1 MRRGTAA
8 SGAAYVARFGPA
20 MRVPARARGPC
31 SAASAIVE
39 TGIGRA
45 ALARTLSRRSSTM
58 LTQKTRDIVKATAP
72 VLAQHGYDIITC
84 FYRKLFDA
92 HPELRNVFNMAHQ
105 EQGQQQQ
112 ALARAVY
119 AYAENIEDPGSLAAV
134 LKNIANKHASLGVRP
149 EHYPIVGENLLAAIK
164 ETLGDAATDDIVS
177 AWAQAYGNL
186 ADLLMGMESTLYERS
201 SERLGGWTGWRTF
214 VVREKRPESS
224 VITSFVLE
232 PADGEPV
239 ANFEP
244 GQYVSVAMDVPE
256 LGLQQIRQYSLSD
269 MPNGRTYR
277 ISVKRES
284 GGDYPPGYVS
294 CLLHDYVEVGQTLA
308 LAAPYGSFHIDV
320 EAKTPIVLISG
331 GVGLTPMI
339 SMLTRAIQDPHRQ
352 VVFVHGARNS
362 GVHAMRDRLRETA
375 STHANFKL
383 VVFYDDPLPQDV
395 EGVDYDLKGLVDVNA
410 IKDALL
416 LPDADYYICGPVPF
430 MRLQHDA
437 LKRLGVAETR
447 IHYEVFGP
455 DLFAE

>member
-1 MRRGTAA
+1 
-8 SGAAYVARFGPA
+8 
-20 MRVPARARGPC
+20 
-31 SAASAIVE
+31 
-39 TGIGRA
+39 
-45 ALARTLSRRSSTM
+45 M
-58 LTQKTRDIVKATAP
+58 LTQKTKDIVKATAP

-92 HPELRNVFNMAHQ
+92 HPELRNAFNMAHQ

-277 ISVKRES
+277 ISVKRAAATIRPATYRACCTTTS
-284 GGDYPPGYVS
+284 RSVRRSRSRRPTAASISTSRRKRRS
-294 CLLHDYVEVGQTLA
+294 C
-308 LAAPYGSFHIDV
+308 
-320 EAKTPIVLISG
+320 
-331 GVGLTPMI
+331 
-339 SMLTRAIQDPHRQ
+339 
-352 VVFVHGARNS
+352 
-362 GVHAMRDRLRETA
+362 
-375 STHANFKL
+375 
-383 VVFYDDPLPQDV
+383 
-395 EGVDYDLKGLVDVNA
+395 
-410 IKDALL
+410 
-416 LPDADYYICGPVPF
+416 
-430 MRLQHDA
+430 
-437 LKRLGVAETR
+437 
-447 IHYEVFGP
+447 
-455 DLFAE
+455 

>member
-1 MRRGTAA
+1 
-8 SGAAYVARFGPA
+8 
-20 MRVPARARGPC
+20 
-31 SAASAIVE
+31 
-39 TGIGRA
+39 
-45 ALARTLSRRSSTM
+45 M
-58 LTQKTRDIVKATAP
+58 LTQQTKDIVKATAP
-72 VLAQHGYDIITC
+72 VLAQHGYDIIQC
-84 FYRKLFDA
+84 FYRRLFDA
-92 HPELRNVFNMAHQ
+92 HPELKNVFNMTHQ

-149 EHYPIVGENLLAAIK
+149 EHYPIVGEHLLGAIK
-164 ETLGDAATDDIVS
+164 ETLGDAATDEIVS
-177 AWAQAYGNL
+177 AWALAYGNL
-186 ADLLMGMESTLYERS
+186 ADLLAGMESGLYEQAATRV
-201 SERLGGWTGWRTF
+201 GGWTGWRTF
-214 VVREKRPESS
+214 IVRDKRPESS

-232 PADGEPV
+232 PADGRPV

-244 GQYVSVAMDVPE
+244 GQYVSVAVDVPT

-277 ISVKRES
+277 ISVKRE
-284 GGDYPPGYVS
+284 GGGPYPPGYVS
-294 CLLHDYVEVGQTLA
+294 CLLHDHVNVGDEVR
-308 LAAPYGSFHIDV
+308 LAAPYGCFHIDV
-320 EAKTPIVLISG
+320 DASTPIVLISG

-339 SMLTRAIQDPHRQ
+339 SMLKRAIQDPKRQ

-375 STHANFKL
+375 RTHTNFSL
-383 VVFYDDPLPQDV
+383 IVFYDDPLPQDLP
-395 EGVDYDLKGLVDVNA
+395 GRDYDHAGLVDVNA
-410 IKDALL
+410 IKDAIL

-437 LKRLGVAETR
+437 LKQLDIPEAR

>member
-1 MRRGTAA
+1 
-8 SGAAYVARFGPA
+8 
-20 MRVPARARGPC
+20 
-31 SAASAIVE
+31 
-39 TGIGRA
+39 
-45 ALARTLSRRSSTM
+45 M
-58 LTQKTRDIVKATAP
+58 LTQQTKDIVKATAP
-72 VLAQHGYDIITC
+72 VLAQHGYDIIQC
-84 FYRKLFDA
+84 FYRRLFDA
-92 HPELRNVFNMAHQ
+92 HPELKNVFNMTHQ

-149 EHYPIVGENLLAAIK
+149 EHYPIVGEHLLGAIK
-164 ETLGDAATDDIVS
+164 ETLGDAATDEIIS

-186 ADLLMGMESTLYERS
+186 ADLLAGMESGLYEQSATRV
-201 SERLGGWTGWRTF
+201 GGWTGWRTF
-214 VVREKRPESS
+214 IVRDKRPESS

-232 PADGEPV
+232 PADGQPV

-244 GQYVSVAMDVPE
+244 GQYVSVAVDVPT

-277 ISVKRES
+277 ISVKRE
-284 GGDYPPGYVS
+284 GGGPYPPGYVS
-294 CLLHDYVEVGQTLA
+294 CLLHDHVNVGDEVR
-308 LAAPYGSFHIDV
+308 LAAPYGCFHIDV
-320 EAKTPIVLISG
+320 DASTPIVLISG

-339 SMLTRAIQDPHRQ
+339 SMLKRAIQDPKRQ

-375 STHANFKL
+375 RTHTNFSL
-383 VVFYDDPLPQDV
+383 IVFYDDPLPQDLP
-395 EGVDYDLKGLVDVNA
+395 GRDYDHAGLVDVNA
-410 IKDALL
+410 IKDAIL
-416 LPDADYYICGPVPF
+416 LPNADYYICGPVPF

-437 LKRLGVAETR
+437 LKQLGIPEAR

>member
-1 MRRGTAA
+1 
-8 SGAAYVARFGPA
+8 
-20 MRVPARARGPC
+20 
-31 SAASAIVE
+31 
-39 TGIGRA
+39 
-45 ALARTLSRRSSTM
+45 M
-58 LTQKTRDIVKATAP
+58 LTQQTKDIVKATAP
-72 VLAQHGYDIITC
+72 VLAQHGYDIIQC
-84 FYRKLFDA
+84 FYRRLFDA
-92 HPELRNVFNMAHQ
+92 HPELKNVFNMTHQ

-149 EHYPIVGENLLAAIK
+149 EHYPIVGEHLLGAIK
-164 ETLGDAATDDIVS
+164 ETLGDAATDEIVS
-177 AWAQAYGNL
+177 AWALAYGNL
-186 ADLLMGMESTLYERS
+186 ADLLAGMESGLYEQAATRI
-201 SERLGGWTGWRTF
+201 GGWTGWRTF
-214 VVREKRPESS
+214 IVRDKRPESS

-232 PADGEPV
+232 PADGQPV

-244 GQYVSVAMDVPE
+244 GQYVSVAVDVPT

-277 ISVKRES
+277 ISVKRE
-284 GGDYPPGYVS
+284 GGGPYPPGYVW
-294 CLLHDYVEVGQTLA
+294 CLLHDHVNVGDEVR
-308 LAAPYGSFHIDV
+308 LAAPYGCFHIDV
-320 EAKTPIVLISG
+320 DASTPIVLISG

-339 SMLTRAIQDPHRQ
+339 SMLKRAIQDPKRQ

-375 STHANFKL
+375 RTHTNFSL
-383 VVFYDDPLPQDV
+383 IVFYDDPLPQDLP
-395 EGVDYDLKGLVDVNA
+395 GRDYDHAGLVDVNA
-410 IKDALL
+410 IKDAIL

-437 LKRLGVAETR
+437 LKQLDIPEAR

>member
-1 MRRGTAA
+1 
-8 SGAAYVARFGPA
+8 
-20 MRVPARARGPC
+20 
-31 SAASAIVE
+31 
-39 TGIGRA
+39 
-45 ALARTLSRRSSTM
+45 M
-58 LTQKTRDIVKATAP
+58 LTQQTKDIVKATAP
-72 VLAQHGYDIITC
+72 VLAQHGYDIIQC
-84 FYRKLFDA
+84 FYRRLFDA
-92 HPELRNVFNMAHQ
+92 HPELKNVFNMTHQ

-149 EHYPIVGENLLAAIK
+149 EHYPIVGEHLLGAIK
-164 ETLGDAATDDIVS
+164 ETLGDAATDEIVS

-186 ADLLMGMESTLYERS
+186 ADLLAGMESGLYEQSATRV
-201 SERLGGWTGWRTF
+201 GGWTGWRTF
-214 VVREKRPESS
+214 IVRDKRPESS

-232 PADGEPV
+232 PADGQPV

-244 GQYVSVAMDVPE
+244 GQYVSVAVDVPT

-277 ISVKRES
+277 ISVKRE
-284 GGDYPPGYVS
+284 GGGPYPPGYVS
-294 CLLHDYVEVGQTLA
+294 CLLHDHVNVGDEVR
-308 LAAPYGSFHIDV
+308 LAAPYGCFHIDV
-320 EAKTPIVLISG
+320 DASTPIVLISG

-339 SMLTRAIQDPHRQ
+339 SMLKRAIQDPKRQ

-375 STHANFKL
+375 RTHTNFGL
-383 VVFYDDPLPQDV
+383 IVFYDDPLPQDLP
-395 EGVDYDLKGLVDVNA
+395 GRDYDHAGLVDVNA
-410 IKDALL
+410 IKDAIL

-437 LKRLGVAETR
+437 LKQLDIPEAR

>member
-1 MRRGTAA
+1 
-8 SGAAYVARFGPA
+8 
-20 MRVPARARGPC
+20 
-31 SAASAIVE
+31 
-39 TGIGRA
+39 
-45 ALARTLSRRSSTM
+45 M
-58 LTQKTRDIVKATAP
+58 LTQQTKDIVKATAP
-72 VLAQHGYDIITC
+72 VLAQHGYDIIQC
-84 FYRKLFDA
+84 FYRRLFDA
-92 HPELRNVFNMAHQ
+92 HPELKNVFNMTHQ
-105 EQGQQQQ
+105 HQGQQQQ

-149 EHYPIVGENLLAAIK
+149 EHYPIVGEHLLGAIK
-164 ETLGDAATDDIVS
+164 ETLGDAATDAIVS
-177 AWAQAYGNL
+177 AWALAYGNL
-186 ADLLMGMESTLYERS
+186 ADLLAGMESGLYEQAATRV
-201 SERLGGWTGWRTF
+201 GGWTGWRTF
-214 VVREKRPESS
+214 IVRDKRPESS

-232 PADGEPV
+232 PADGRPV

-244 GQYVSVAMDVPE
+244 GQYVSVAVDVPT

-277 ISVKRES
+277 ISVKRE
-284 GGDYPPGYVS
+284 GGGPYPPGYVS
-294 CLLHDYVEVGQTLA
+294 CLLHDHVNVGDEVR
-308 LAAPYGSFHIDV
+308 LAAPYGCFHIDV
-320 EAKTPIVLISG
+320 DASTPIVLISG

-339 SMLTRAIQDPHRQ
+339 SMLKRAIQDPKRQ

-375 STHANFKL
+375 RTHTNFSL
-383 VVFYDDPLPQDV
+383 IVFYDDPLPQDLP
-395 EGVDYDLKGLVDVNA
+395 GRDYDHAGLVDVNA
-410 IKDALL
+410 IKDAIL

-437 LKRLGVAETR
+437 LKQLGIPEAR